1 MIEQISIKN
10 FRSWKDEKVNFK
22 TNLNVI
28 IGENDSGKTT
38 LLDALSI
45 LFGKKS
51 LESTDF
57 RNNEDIAEF
66 ILKMNIVIIKVKYVR
81 SDINKPIKEY
91 LFTKEYLETQKMELE
106 TLDDIEEIKK
116 MGLIVNEKITA
127 AIKEVDKA
135 KVKVLKKL

>member
-66 ILKMNIVIIKVKYVR
+66 ILKMNIVIIKVKYVI